1 MIGTETTTD
10 IFEGIVE
17 AVVPEVVMMK
27 AVDVRADRVALET
40 ENDMEAPTDVTTGET
55 GKMTDE
61 TEVRETGETEGTAR
75 ILGEKTTDGNMVFTG
90 RTEKALLE
98 KKIQQNNYEK
108 KTVHTIVQLQPLS
121 SLHPCQNTIMKR
133 MVLEARPQNHN
144 HNLRPDRILTQMRQ
158 TKVTRRVRRWTLL
171 TTMTQP

>member
-1 MIGTETTTD
+1 MICYTQQ
-10 IFEGIVE
+10 
-17 AVVPEVVMMK
+17 
-27 AVDVRADRVALET
+27 
-40 ENDMEAPTDVTTGET
+40 TDVTTGET

-133 MVLEARPQNHN
+133 VCEVIMKFLFT
-144 HNLRPDRILTQMRQ
+144 DTQF
-158 TKVTRRVRRWTLL
+158 
-171 TTMTQP
+171 